1 MLGMLPF
8 RLALTDGDIYL
19 SKGFLQNVLSGSGGT
34 YDSTKE
40 DEVKKVHFLMNFT
53 DNFYITVNF
62 VCRILLAFLNDGKS
76 QSNIYIYI
84 FFLLKQIQAKLKA
97 QMVGIQVQFEK
108 IFYICFKVS
117 C

>member
-1 MLGMLPF
+1 M
-8 RLALTDGDIYL
+8 
-19 SKGFLQNVLSGSGGT
+19 SGSGGT

-40 DEVKKVHFLMNFT
+40 DEVKKVPFLINFT
-53 DNFYITVNF
+53 NNFYITANF

-76 QSNIYIYI
+76 QSKIYLYI

-108 IFYICFKVS
+108 IFYVCFKVS

>member
-1 MLGMLPF
+1 MLGILPF
-8 RLALTDGDIYL
+8 RLALTDGDIFL

-84 FFLLKQIQAKLKA
+84 YFFFLLKQIQAKLKA

-108 IFYICFKVS
+108 KLFRLF
-117 C
+117 

>member
-19 SKGFLQNVLSGSGGT
+19 SKGFLQNVSSGSGGT

-40 DEVKKVHFLMNFT
+40 DEVKKVHFLINFT
-53 DNFYITVNF
+53 NNFYITANF

-76 QSNIYIYI
+76 QSKIYLYI
-84 FFLLKQIQAKLKA
+84 FF
-97 QMVGIQVQFEK
+97 
-108 IFYICFKVS
+108 Y
-117 C
+117 

>member
-40 DEVKKVHFLMNFT
+40 DEVKKVHFLINFT
-53 DNFYITVNF
+53 NNFYITANF

-76 QSNIYIYI
+76 QSNIYI
-84 FFLLKQIQAKLKA
+84 FFIKTDTSKT
-97 QMVGIQVQFEK
+97 
-108 IFYICFKVS
+108 
-117 C
+117 

>member
-1 MLGMLPF
+1 MLGILPF
-8 RLALTDGDIYL
+8 RLALTDGDIFL

-84 FFLLKQIQAKLKA
+84 YIFFFIKTDTSKT
-97 QMVGIQVQFEK
+97 
-108 IFYICFKVS
+108 
-117 C
+117 

>member
-1 MLGMLPF
+1 M
-8 RLALTDGDIYL
+8 
-19 SKGFLQNVLSGSGGT
+19 SGSGGT

-40 DEVKKVHFLMNFT
+40 DEVKKVHFLINFT
-53 DNFYITVNF
+53 NNFYITANF

-76 QSNIYIYI
+76 QSKIYLYI